1 MSEIDLSYEQ
11 AQEEHEASGG
21 YLLRSGYGGRFIVLG
36 DVSTADGYRD
46 ADLGRGVNIRNLS
59 PAEWEVAGW
68 DETRAEAQAVAR
80 RVETLNAKHARQT
93 AEAAESVEGARRVL
107 VSLGVQWARQRAP
120 RFHRACRAFVDG
132 RSSLASVR
140 EFASKGGHIDMI
152 EASIQARTGDDYYF
166 GDRA

>member
-1 MSEIDLSYEQ
+1 MSSIDLSYEQ
-11 AQEEHEASGG
+11 AQKEHEASGG
-21 YLLRSGYGGRFIVLG
+21 YLLRSGYGGRFIVLD

-46 ADLGRGVNIRNLS
+46 ADLGRGVNILRLS
-59 PAEWEVAGW
+59 PADWEAAGW
-68 DETRAEAQAVAR
+68 DETQAEAQAVEAR
-80 RVETLNAKHARQT
+80 RVETLARHARQT
-93 AEAAESVEGARRVL
+93 AYAAESVEGARRVL
-107 VSLGVQWARQRAP
+107 VFLGVQWARQRAP

-152 EASIQARTGDDYYF
+152 EASIQARTGADYYF